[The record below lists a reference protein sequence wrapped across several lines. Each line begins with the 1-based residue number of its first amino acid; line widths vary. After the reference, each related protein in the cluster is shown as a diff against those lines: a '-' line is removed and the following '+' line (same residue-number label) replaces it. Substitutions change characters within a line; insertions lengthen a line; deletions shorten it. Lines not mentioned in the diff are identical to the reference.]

1 MSKHENTQ
9 PSFDFESFRSQLAEQ
24 RKKFAGMT
32 ITGERFTVPRDGGA
46 PVDTILYRPKQP
58 VAGPLPVLFNLH
70 GGAWVG
76 GDAVLMD
83 SFCSLLA
90 SEIPALIVNVN
101 YIKADIQ
108 PIPYQIH
115 ELCDTVLWFA
125 GHADDFGVDKAR
137 FAIGGHSAGAQI
149 SAGAAVLLK
158 ALGFAL
164 ACQMLVYPFVD
175 FTISGDG
182 EMKDL
187 LTLLKTLLIKGI
199 EPGHRWLSPL
209 QASDEELTGVA
220 PAIIIISGQDELKP
234 MGVAYAKRLI
244 DCAVPVKYK
253 EYPKALHGFLEVN
266 RPEYE
271 GDPRRSP
278 EQLAMTLDCER
289 YLIRELRACLWM

>member
-1 MSKHENTQ
+1 MNEHENSQ
-9 PSFDFESFRSQLAEQ
+9 PKFDFDSFRSQLAEQ
-24 RKKFAGMT
+24 RKKFAGMP
-32 ITGERFTVPRDGGA
+32 ITGERFAVPRDGGA

-58 VAGPLPVLFNLH
+58 VNNPMPVLFNLH

-90 SEIPALIVNVN
+90 NEIPALIVNVN

-115 ELCDTVLWFA
+115 ELCDSVLWFA
-125 GHADDFGVDKAR
+125 DHAEDFGIDKTR

-149 SAGAAVLLK
+149 SAGSAVRLK
-158 ALGFAL
+158 ELGFAL

-175 FTISGDG
+175 FTIEGEG
-182 EMKDL
+182 EMKGL
-187 LTLLKTLLIKGI
+187 LTLLKNVLIRDI
-199 EPGHRWLSPL
+199 DPGHRWLSPL
-209 QASDEELTGVA
+209 HASQDELTGVA
-220 PAIIIISGQDELKP
+220 PAIIIICGQDELKP
-234 MGVAYAKRLI
+234 MGVAYAKHLI
-244 DCAVPVKYK
+244 DCAVPVKIK
-253 EYPKALHGFLEVN
+253 EYPDALHGFLEVN

-278 EQLAMTLDCER
+278 EQLAMTQDCER
-289 YLIRELRACLWM
+289 YLIRELRACLWT